1 MADDIHIDTAA
12 QLQAARGV
20 IVVLLGRAQR
30 WEAENGQLRAV
41 LDAIAALHQPYSLG
55 DGRTSEDCD
64 ECGDRWPCPTARLLH
79 PMTLD
84 EAIDTLG
91 TVHK

>member
-1 MADDIHIDTAA
+1 VSDIAA
-12 QLQAARGV
+12 ALAKHVGKAASSRYMD
-20 IVVLLGRAQR
+20 LLRT
-30 WEAENGQLRAV
+30 EAVA
-41 LDAIAALHQPYSLG
+41 DAIDALHQPYPLG

-64 ECGDRWPCPTARLLH
+64 ECGDRWPCPTHLLIH

>member
-1 MADDIHIDTAA
+1 VADDIVT
-12 QLQAARGV
+12 R
-20 IVVLLGRAQR
+20 
-30 WEAENGQLRAV
+30 LRAV
-41 LDAIAALHQPYSLG
+41 LDAIDALHQPYSLG

-64 ECGDRWPCPTARLLH
+64 ECGDRWPCPTHLLIH